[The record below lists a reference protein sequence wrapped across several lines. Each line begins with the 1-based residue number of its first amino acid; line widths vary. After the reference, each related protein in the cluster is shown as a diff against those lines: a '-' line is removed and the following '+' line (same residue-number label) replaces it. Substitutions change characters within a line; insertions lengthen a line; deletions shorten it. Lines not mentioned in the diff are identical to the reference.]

1 LLIACLVLVVG
12 SVVMAN
18 RDRFAGQSGA
28 SDAQSRPQGPGAQS
42 RPSPPVGLPPSRWE
56 WWKDADVKKELSLS
70 DEKANKIGQITDN
83 RDRQMTPFAE
93 ELRKE
98 LETLNRM
105 TKERT
110 TSLTAYQ
117 IQVSK
122 VEALRSRLE
131 ESRLVMFYRIYL
143 ELTPSQYQK
152 LIDITD
158 RRRKQIGRGGG
169 LR

>member
-1 LLIACLVLVVG
+1 MLVVG

-18 RDRFAGQSGA
+18 RDRFTGQAGA
-28 SDAQSRPQGPGAQS
+28 TDAQTRPQGPGAQSRDS

-56 WWKDADVKKELSLS
+56 WWKDADVKKELNLS

-83 RDRQMTPFAE
+83 RDKQMIPFAE

-98 LETLNRM
+98 LDTLNQM

-152 LIDITD
+152 LIEITD
-158 RRRKQIGRGGG
+158 RRRKQSGRGGG
-169 LR
+169 PR